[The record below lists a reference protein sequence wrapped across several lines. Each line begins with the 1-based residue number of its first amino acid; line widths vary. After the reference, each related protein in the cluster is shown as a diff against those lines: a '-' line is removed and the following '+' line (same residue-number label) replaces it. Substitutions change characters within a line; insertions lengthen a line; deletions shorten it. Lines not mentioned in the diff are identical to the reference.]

1 MTNPRFTIA
10 AGVLGM
16 SLCGL
21 AAIANSSG
29 KAGSPLG
36 CYRASPTDKLVSP
49 EPQSIEQYQV
59 AMKVVSDPPVDIPP
73 ALPPMIE
80 LPKVEKP
87 ASPPPPM
94 SIPTIPDVAVVPPL
108 VPTIEPA
115 QLAIPKIPET
125 TVVQTPPPVLTV
137 PELKTAP
144 QAEAKIVPEL
154 KAAPQAAAKPDVVMI
169 DLPAPSNRIPPAT
182 PTNEP
187 AKPNPEGIKIIV
199 QMNTGRPSLTILSDN
214 AEMMSLTC
222 EQLDLAA
229 RGPGDESVSGIKAT
243 GKVTFTAPGCQGVC
257 DELLLNPK
265 SWDGTML
272 KNVKA
277 KCTHGNSSTELA
289 ADKMTFKLRSPREG
303 VVPTISTSHTSPMR

>member
-10 AGVLGM
+10 AGILGM

-36 CYRASPTDKLVSP
+36 CYRAGEPNKLVSP
-49 EPQSIEQYQV
+49 ATQSTEPYQV
-59 AMKVVSDPPVDIPP
+59 ALKVVSDPPIDLPP
-73 ALPPMIE
+73 ATPPIPE
-80 LPKVEKP
+80 LPKAEKP

-94 SIPTIPDVAVVPPL
+94 SVPIIPEVAVVPPL
-108 VPTIEPA
+108 IPTIEPA
-115 QLAIPKIPET
+115 QLAIPKIPDAT
-125 TVVQTPPPVLTV
+125 TALPPPTLVA
-137 PELKTAP
+137 PDLKPAP
-144 QAEAKIVPEL
+144 QAV
-154 KAAPQAAAKPDVVMI
+154 AKPDAPMP
-169 DLPAPSNRIPPAT
+169 DLIPAPPTTRPPAT
-182 PTNEP
+182 TPPVTVP
-187 AKPNPEGIKIIV
+187 SATVVKPDPEGIKIIV
-199 QMNTGRPSLTILSDN
+199 QMNAGRPSLTILSDN
-214 AEMMSLTC
+214 AEMMTLTC

-229 RGPGDESVSGIKAT
+229 RGPGDETVSGIKAT

-277 KCTHGNSSTELA
+277 KCANGHSGTELA
-289 ADKMTFKLRSPREG
+289 ADKMTFKLRSPREM
-303 VVPTISTSHTSPMR
+303 VVPTIPASHISPTR